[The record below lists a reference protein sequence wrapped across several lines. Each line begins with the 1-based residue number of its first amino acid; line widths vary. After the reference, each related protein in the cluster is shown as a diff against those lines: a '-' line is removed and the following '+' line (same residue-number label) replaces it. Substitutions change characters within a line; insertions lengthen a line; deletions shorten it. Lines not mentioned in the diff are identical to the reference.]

1 MKAIVEKK
9 MYLNPNLSREDVI
22 KEVYVPKNKFANL
35 FKTYVHTNFKN
46 YINSLRID
54 AAIELMQ
61 LHPDYTIE
69 AISQECGMASVQT
82 FYRVFGE
89 QTGMSPSEYRI
100 NLQSEADGGGKNRP

>member
-1 MKAIVEKK
+1 
-9 MYLNPNLSREDVI
+9 
-22 KEVYVPKNKFANL
+22 
-35 FKTYVHTNFKN
+35 
-46 YINSLRID
+46 
-54 AAIELMQ
+54 MQ

-100 NLQSEADGGGKNRP
+100 NLQSEADGGGKKHP